1 MFPTN
6 HGIPLGLLKY
16 SVLVE
21 LREGI
26 LKAAGMTLMGSLVT
40 AVPMTPPPL
49 TTTVE
54 DSPSGR
60 MQRIS
65 PPGQRLPLQCGKLAP
80 CRRLSGGR
88 ELTMVGATHRI
99 QWIDGSIQE
108 VPALRTREGTFPVGS
123 QWTKNPIDSAT
134 HNEEELERSGWV
146 LDTLQVPADLVSGE
160 YVVSFR

>member
-80 CRRLSGGR
+80 CRRLSGGW
-88 ELTMVGATHRI
+88 ELTMVEATLT
-99 QWIDGSIQE
+99 GSAGSL
-108 VPALRTREGTFPVGS
+108 PRESLAS
-123 QWTKNPIDSAT
+123 QRNASREDRWSWWGRLTGFS
-134 HNEEELERSGWV
+134 
-146 LDTLQVPADLVSGE
+146 
-160 YVVSFR
+160 